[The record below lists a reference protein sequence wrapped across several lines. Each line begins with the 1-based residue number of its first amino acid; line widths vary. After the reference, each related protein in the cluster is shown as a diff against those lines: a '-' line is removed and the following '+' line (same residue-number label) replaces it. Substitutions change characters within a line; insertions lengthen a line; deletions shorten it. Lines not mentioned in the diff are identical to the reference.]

1 MFFVYL
7 FNDSSK
13 YTIHSGNST
22 EENQVRLAESSLPH
36 EALEGPLQVAERKIV
51 TTVLFS
57 YEPYVQH
64 YRQTRQDVHTG
75 TTACNTGKSTTFLME
90 LRPLPWEGIH
100 YGSVNSVN
108 SRWLGRSN

>member
-22 EENQVRLAESSLPH
+22 EENQVRLAGSFLPH

-75 TTACNTGKSTTFLME
+75 TTACNTGK
-90 LRPLPWEGIH
+90 
-100 YGSVNSVN
+100 
-108 SRWLGRSN
+108 

>member
-51 TTVLFS
+51 TKS
-57 YEPYVQH
+57 CSAMNPMYN
-64 YRQTRQDVHTG
+64 
-75 TTACNTGKSTTFLME
+75 TTD
-90 LRPLPWEGIH
+90 RPDKMCTLAQQPVILL
-100 YGSVNSVN
+100 SKPLS
-108 SRWLGRSN
+108 